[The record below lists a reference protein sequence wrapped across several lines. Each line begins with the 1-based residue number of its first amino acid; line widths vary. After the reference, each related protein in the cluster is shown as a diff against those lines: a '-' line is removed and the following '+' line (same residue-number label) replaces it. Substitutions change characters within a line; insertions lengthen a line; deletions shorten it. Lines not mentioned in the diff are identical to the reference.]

1 MRINEKFALERKSE
15 IKNYKPKY
23 FIASEGRNS
32 EPLYFEGLNS
42 SVISRNIT
50 IINILRDYATI
61 CNSHP
66 SFIIKVIKEF
76 ILNATY
82 DEITVLELKNKID
95 NCIRENNYDIDINDV
110 YNKLISIYGKDDYR
124 IKKDSLNDLFLKIFK
139 EDIYKDLSE
148 NFPLYF
154 EMQNITYSSSVDKLN
169 IVIDRDKQNF
179 KDFQYDEVV
188 KFCNNNNVNLY
199 VSNPTF
205 EFWLMLHF
213 PEVEVEDNTKMLE
226 NKYVSKSRRYLEKRL
241 HDICKYKKSQLN
253 FNDFE
258 PYIQDAIKR
267 EKKYTEDVDLLKDE
281 LGSNVGVLIEDMIN
295 NKQK

>member
-23 FIASEGRNS
+23 FIASEGSNS
-32 EPLYFEGLNS
+32 EPLYFEGLNG
-42 SVISRNIT
+42 SVISQNIT

-66 SFIIKVIKEF
+66 SFIIKMIKEF

-82 DEITVLELKNKID
+82 NEITVLELKNRID
-95 NCIRENNYDIDINDV
+95 NCIRENNYNIDINDI
-110 YNKLISIYGKDDYR
+110 YNKLLSIYKKDDYR
-124 IKKDSLNDLFLKIFK
+124 IKKENLNALFLQIFK
-139 EDIYKDLSE
+139 SDIYKDLSE
-148 NFPLYF
+148 HFPLYF
-154 EMQNITYSSSVDKLN
+154 EAQNVTYSSTVDKLN

-179 KDFQYDEVV
+179 KDSQYDEVV
-188 KFCNNNNVNLY
+188 SFCKNNNVNLY

-213 PEVEVEDNTKMLE
+213 PEVEGEDNLKMLE
-226 NKYVSKSRRYLEKRL
+226 NKYVSKSRRYLERIL

-281 LGSNVGVLIEDMIN
+281 LGSNVGVLIEEMIN
-295 NKQK
+295 NK